1 MKLKTMAALAVVAG
15 VAGAGIAVKVRA
27 ANDAFTFP
35 ADYAKGVQYLTV
47 DKPNKQVHI
56 FYAPRA
62 AIEAA
67 KAGKP
72 MPEGTVF
79 VGEHYNAKL
88 DAQGNPEKDANGRF
102 IKTDLRQ
109 YAVMRKEKGWGGE
122 YPADKRN
129 GDWEYRIFTKDL
141 TWNDKVPAGV
151 CLDCHLPKASQDFV
165 WSYDDLKKAQ

>member
-1 MKLKTMAALAVVAG
+1 MKSTSMAALAVVAG
-15 VAGAGIAVKVRA
+15 FVATGIAVQVRA
-27 ANDAFTFP
+27 ANDKFTFP
-35 ADYAKGVQYLTV
+35 EDYAKGVEYLSV
-47 DKPNKQVHI
+47 DKPSKQVHV

-62 AIEAA
+62 AIDAA

-79 VGEHYNAKL
+79 TGVHYNAKL

-102 IKTDLRQ
+102 IRADLRQ

-122 YPADKRN
+122 YAADKRN
-129 GDWEYRIFTKDL
+129 GDWEYRIFTKDHA
-141 TWNDKVPAGV
+141 WNDKVPAGV

-165 WSYDDLKKAQ
+165 WSYDDLKKAK